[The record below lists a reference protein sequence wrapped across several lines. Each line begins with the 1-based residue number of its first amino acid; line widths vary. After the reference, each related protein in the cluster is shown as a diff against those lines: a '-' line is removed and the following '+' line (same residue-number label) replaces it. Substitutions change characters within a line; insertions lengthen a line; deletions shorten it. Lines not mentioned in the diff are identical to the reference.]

1 MSRTDWN
8 AVEAYLAGHLVRA
21 DAALDAAI
29 TSADAAGL
37 PSINVAP
44 NHGKLLHLLAR
55 VQGARRILEIGTLG
69 GYSTIWLA
77 RALPV
82 GGRLVSLELEAK
94 TAELARGNIARAGL
108 ADRVEIRVGRA
119 LDTLPKLAA
128 EGIGPFDFFFI
139 DADKH
144 GIPDY
149 VNWAIK
155 LGRPGSAIF
164 IDNVV
169 RDGSVLDGASRD
181 ADVQGIRKF
190 VETAAADPRLDTTA
204 IQTVSSKGYD
214 GFALAIVKG

>member
-1 MSRTDWN
+1 MSKARWES
-8 AVEAYLAGHLVRA
+8 VEDYLVDHLVPP
-21 DAALDAAI
+21 DPALDAAI
-29 TSADAAGL
+29 SSADTAGL

-44 NHGKLLHLLAR
+44 THGKFLHLLAR
-55 VQGARRILEIGTLG
+55 LRGARKILEIGTLG

-77 RALPV
+77 RALPP

-94 TAELARGNIARAGL
+94 TAELARANIARAEL
-108 ADRVEIRVGRA
+108 SDRVEVRVGRA
-119 LDTLPKLAA
+119 LDTLPKLAS
-128 EGIGPFDFFFI
+128 EGAGPFDFFFI

-149 VNWAIK
+149 VDWAIK
-155 LGRPGSAIF
+155 LGRPGSAIV

-181 ADVQGIRKF
+181 ADVQGVRRFFEK
-190 VETAAADPRLDTTA
+190 AATDPRLDTTA

-214 GFALAIVKG
+214 GFAIAIIKA